1 MKILCLL
8 FTLAALFCA
17 GCSSS
22 IADSIGK
29 DVEDTL
35 SNTQH
40 AKNRYVQMVKNG
52 HPNEYPNRTYEQ
64 AFSNF
69 FAQPQWKYF
78 KSDDQQN
85 VVEFTGDCTYQDV
98 PVKARIQ
105 FVVDEKA
112 GTFET
117 TYLAFNEVPQNRLVL
132 SALLEKAF
140 TEPLKK

>member
-1 MKILCLL
+1 LMKILCLL

-22 IADSIGK
+22 VADSIGK

-52 HPNEYPNRTYEQ
+52 HPNEYPNQTYEQ

-78 KSDDQQN
+78 GSSLFDMGRRK
-85 VVEFTGDCTYQDV
+85 E
-98 PVKARIQ
+98 
-105 FVVDEKA
+105 
-112 GTFET
+112 
-117 TYLAFNEVPQNRLVL
+117 
-132 SALLEKAF
+132 
-140 TEPLKK
+140 